1 MRAWPLGCDVYA
13 TRLHLSKPFFT
24 LRVKTSNSTETA
36 DDGESSS
43 DVGCWQTNIHL
54 KRMLAAEYELRS
66 GSLGSQLF
74 GKFE

>member
-1 MRAWPLGCDVYA
+1 MRACPLGCDVYA
-13 TRLHLSKPFFT
+13 TRLHLRKPFFT
-24 LRVKTSNSTETA
+24 LGVRTSNSTETA

-43 DVGCWQTNIHL
+43 DVGCWQTNVLL
-54 KRMLAAEYELRS
+54 KRMLAVEYELLS